1 MLSHARFEID
11 RTCHPESP
19 DSSGG
24 EGSGADG
31 SGQPYASSVTPPQ
44 ILRLRAQNDIG
55 QCVRDRGLGEVDLA
69 PGLLPGVR
77 VLDLGQR
84 ISGPYC
90 AKLLAQLGAEVI
102 KVEPPDGDEARRMG
116 PFPGDVPHPEKSGL
130 FLALNANKHGVTLD
144 LTSKDDLATLR
155 KLAKTA
161 DMIVENLRPGLL
173 DELDVGYESLRYEN
187 PGLIFTSIT
196 PFGDWGPYADYKA
209 TDLVLF
215 HMSGHAHGITGAV
228 EDPDSLPPVR
238 AGGHQSELVAGL
250 AASTAT
256 VMALFRRRM
265 TGRGRRIV
273 LSSFE
278 AMVTQ
283 SIAGLAN
290 CAYGVPTPPR
300 DLKEVREA
308 ATGGMVRAIGGVLPC
323 NDGYVA
329 ISPREDAQ
337 WERWLELMGNPEWA
351 AEERFATRD
360 AREVN
365 TAELWELLGQW
376 SRNYSKFDI
385 ARWGQERRIPC
396 FPSNTV
402 ADLLASNQLEHREFF
417 VEMDHPVAGK
427 LKYPGSAAR
436 PAGTPLPL
444 GTRPAPLLGQDND
457 RIFAE
462 LGR

>member
-1 MLSHARFEID
+1 M
-11 RTCHPESP
+11 
-19 DSSGG
+19 
-24 EGSGADG
+24 
-31 SGQPYASSVTPPQ
+31 
-44 ILRLRAQNDIG
+44 
-55 QCVRDRGLGEVDLA
+55 A

-90 AKLLAQLGAEVI
+90 GKLLAQLGAEVI
-102 KVEPPDGDEARRMG
+102 KIEPPEGDEARRMG

-144 LTSKDDLATLR
+144 LTAKDGVDTLR
-155 KLAKTA
+155 RLVKRA
-161 DMIVENLRPGLL
+161 DIIVENFHPGQMEEWGLGYRVLR
-173 DELDVGYESLRYEN
+173 DEN
-187 PGLIFTSIT
+187 PGLILTSIT

-256 VMALFRRRM
+256 VMALFRRRT
-265 TGRGRRIV
+265 TGRGRHLV

-283 SIAGLAN
+283 STAGLAN
-290 CAYGVPTPPR
+290 CAYGVPPPPR

-308 ATGGMVRAIGGVLPC
+308 ATGGMVRAIGGLLPC

-337 WERWLELMGNPEWA
+337 WERWLDLMGNPEWA
-351 AEERFATRD
+351 TDKRFATRD
-360 AREVN
+360 AREAN
-365 TAELWELLGQW
+365 ASELWELLGRW
-376 SRNYSKFDI
+376 SRKYSKFDI

-402 ADLLASNQLEHREFF
+402 ADLLRSDQLAHREFF
-417 VEMDHPVAGK
+417 VEMDHPVAGR
-427 LKYPGSAAR
+427 LKYPGSATR
-436 PAGTPLPL
+436 PAETPLPL
-444 GTRPAPLLGQDND
+444 GARPAPLLGQDND

-462 LGR
+462 LEQS